1 MKDKRLTIEAKSIY
15 TYLCSYCGGGTTAYP
30 SVALQCSDLC
40 ISENRYYKHR
50 RLLEEYGYIKIE
62 QQKEIVEY
70 DDGTTKELFTNNIYT
85 IVLNIDEEFKK
96 KEAPPKK
103 RVKNRIIKK
112 VDSKKSNS
120 SQTVDMTT
128 SSPYLQFEGTKA
140 VGMEDVS
147 NNNNNI
153 NNNNFNNNNINISS
167 SSKEEREED
176 NTFNTNNTDLNN
188 TNINNISSSKEE
200 AGEKKEEDNTFN
212 KDLKTLMSFCNNVSY
227 KLSKKKAKTILVAF
241 GLDKIMKA
249 ITTIISTVNLNNIKN
264 YAAYLTATL
273 KDMEAI
279 KNITIEN
286 KIESITNNNNK
297 PSNFA
302 NFTQRQYNYEKL
314 EAQLLGWDTSDDA
327 YEIDI

>member
-1 MKDKRLTIEAKSIY
+1 MI
-15 TYLCSYCGGGTTAYP
+15 
-30 SVALQCSDLC
+30 
-40 ISENRYYKHR
+40 
-50 RLLEEYGYIKIE
+50 
-62 QQKEIVEY
+62 
-70 DDGTTKELFTNNIYT
+70 F
-85 IVLNIDEEFKK
+85 F
-96 KEAPPKK
+96 
-103 RVKNRIIKK
+103 
-112 VDSKKSNS
+112 
-120 SQTVDMTT
+120 
-128 SSPYLQFEGTKA
+128 
-140 VGMEDVS
+140 
-147 NNNNNI
+147 
-153 NNNNFNNNNINISS
+153 SS
-167 SSKEEREED
+167 SFKDS
-176 NTFNTNNTDLNN
+176 F
-188 TNINNISSSKEE
+188 SSSKEE

-241 GLDKIMKA
+241 SLDKIMKA
-249 ITTIISTVNLNNIKN
+249 ITTIVSTVNLNNIKN